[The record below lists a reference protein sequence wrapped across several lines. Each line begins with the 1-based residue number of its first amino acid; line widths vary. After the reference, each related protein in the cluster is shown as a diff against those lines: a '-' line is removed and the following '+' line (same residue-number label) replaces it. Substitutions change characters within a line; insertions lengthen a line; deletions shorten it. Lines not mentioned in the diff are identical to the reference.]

1 MTEPITKPSL
11 KSIGQP
17 MRRAVS
23 VSTEDLVRTEL
34 LASEGKLPLV
44 LRPAVAGVDLAA
56 WAEGHREQ
64 LTRQLL
70 EHGGLLFRG
79 FPLTQVEDFERTF
92 RSIAGDLL
100 EYKERSSP
108 RHAVAGKVYTSTDYP
123 PDQPIFLHNENSYQ
137 NAWPMRIAF
146 FSFKCATR
154 GGETPIADTRRI
166 YERIDPAIRQKFA
179 ELRWTYVR
187 NFGDGFGLPWTE
199 VFQTEDRAQVEAH
212 CAKNG
217 IQVEWKDGDR
227 LRTRAVRPAISRHP
241 YSGERVWFNHA
252 TFFNVSSMAPGV
264 REALLEEFPIEDLPT
279 HTYYGDGSPIEPE
292 VLDHLR
298 ACYDAETVKFLWEPG
313 DLLMLDNMLAAHGR
327 SPFVGERRVL
337 VAMADPKSWSELPEA
352 GIDHGT
358 QGALSAHG

>member
-1 MTEPITKPSL
+1 MTEPVTKPSL

-23 VSTEDLVRTEL
+23 VSTEDLVHAESL
-34 LASEGKLPLV
+34 PGGGSLPLV
-44 LRPAVAGVDLAA
+44 LRPTVAGVDLAA
-56 WAEGHREQ
+56 WAESRRDQ
-64 LTRQLL
+64 LTGQLL
-70 EHGGLLFRG
+70 AHGGILFRG
-79 FPLTQVEDFERTF
+79 FPLTQIEEFERTF

-108 RHAVAGKVYTSTDYP
+108 RHAVAGKIYTSTDYP

-166 YERIDPAIRQKFA
+166 YERIDPAVRQKFI
-179 ELRWTYVR
+179 EKKWTYVR
-187 NFGDGFGLPWTE
+187 NFGDGFGLPWRE
-199 VFQTEDRAQVEAH
+199 VFQTDDRAQVEAH

-227 LRTRAVRPAISRHP
+227 LRTRAVRPAVSRHP
-241 YSGERVWFNHA
+241 YTGELVWFNHA
-252 TFFNVSSMAPGV
+252 TFFNVSTMAPMV
-264 REALLEEFPIEDLPT
+264 RDALLDEFEVEDLPT
-279 HTYYGDGSPIEPE
+279 HTYYGDGSPIEAE

-298 ACYDAETVKFLWEPG
+298 ACYDAETIKFLWEPG
-313 DLLMLDNMLAAHGR
+313 DLLMLDNMLASHGR
-327 SPFVGERRVL
+327 ATFEGERKVL
-337 VAMADPKSWSELPEA
+337 VAMADPKTWSELEPVDGAAAA
-352 GIDHGT
+352 G
-358 QGALSAHG
+358 AAPAHG